1 MVPPGGAGGG
11 PGILPGWQ
19 GKAGQ
24 GSQAHRARRQLW
36 LNFVCVCSKGK
47 WTFKACLHPSFNK
60 ASYSCSSRLVS
71 MITTLASRPL
81 LTCAI

>member
-1 MVPPGGAGGG
+1 MAPPGGAGGG

-24 GSQAHRARRQLW
+24 GSQTHRARRQLW
-36 LNFVCVCSKGK
+36 LNFVCGCSKGK
-47 WTFKACLHPSFNK
+47 LTFKACLHPGFNK

-71 MITTLASRPL
+71 GIIIGASHPL
-81 LTCAI
+81 LSCAI